1 MRLRPASL
9 IALGLTI
16 SIPAFVAAAAQ
27 TDDEPAPLVAPH
39 SVDLPQD
46 ATQANVPTLHVT
58 SREIVVDVMVTDA
71 NGNAVHGLKQS
82 DFSIEETGKPQPIRS
97 FREFG
102 SEIPVAEPAAPKLPP
117 GVYTNSQS
125 TPVSGPVNILLIDAL
140 HSTPVDIFR
149 GLQGAAGYLTTMPQ
163 GTKVAIFLLSQ
174 SGPHMLQGFTS
185 DRDSLLRAVNNNR
198 ANVELT
204 LSVQPMD
211 RHTRDWVTVDAFNQ
225 IAAYVAGIKGRK
237 NLLWIVPGIPVNLMR
252 DGGYGWSATPS
263 TSQNDRGGLFGNDF
277 GGPDMGL
284 VHRLMDVYER
294 FTAEQIA
301 VSPVDPRGVAETSL
315 GLRAL
320 AGQSMAHLR
329 AEAVAEQSG
338 GEAFYNSNDLKSAI
352 AKAIDHGSQF
362 YTISYIPPKQKDD
375 GHYHLIK
382 VAIVDQPGLH
392 LVYRQGYNAERVP
405 TLDAPAPGPALM
417 KASMEGNT
425 PAATQILFDVGVWPG
440 YLTSS
445 AATNPQSQPDAKSKS
460 GKTVRYEIHYGFPPS
475 EIAFTEDANGI
486 LHGSLEFDV
495 VAYDIYRKRVGLLTQ
510 TVPMTLSPQQYDE
523 FVAKHAFSFV
533 QKLDLPFGQISLHV
547 GILDNVTSKVG
558 TLEVPVYV
566 RPVNPKQRAAI
577 PPDAAPA
584 PCPPRCPMPEPAPAP
599 ATH

>member
-9 IALGLTI
+9 IALGLTFSLTAI
-16 SIPAFVAAAAQ
+16 VAAAAQ
-27 TDDEPAPLVAPH
+27 TDDEPAPLVAPQ

-46 ATQANVPTLHVT
+46 ATQASVPTLHVT
-58 SREIVVDVMVTDA
+58 SREIIVDVEVTDA
-71 NGNAVHGLKQS
+71 NGNAVRGLKQS
-82 DFSIEETGKPQPIRS
+82 DFAIEENGKPQPIRS

-117 GVYTNSQS
+117 WVYTNSQS
-125 TPVSGPVNILLIDAL
+125 TPVSGPVNILLLDAL
-140 HSTPVDIFR
+140 HSNPAVIAR
-149 GLQGAAGYLTTMPQ
+149 ALMGAAGYLTTMPQ

-174 SGPHMLQGFTS
+174 SGIHMLQGFTS
-185 DRDSLLRAVNNNR
+185 DRDSLLRAVNNNP
-198 ANVELT
+198 ATVALT
-204 LSVQPMD
+204 FSGQPMD
-211 RHTRDWVTVDAFNQ
+211 SHTMNWATVDAFNQ

-252 DGGYGWSATPS
+252 DGGYGWAPANLRNSS
-263 TSQNDRGGLFGNDF
+263 RGGNSRGGLFGNDVA
-277 GGPDMGL
+277 GPDMSL

-301 VSPVDPRGVAETSL
+301 VSPVDPRGVVGL
-315 GLRAL
+315 G
-320 AGQSMAHLR
+320 MAQLK

-338 GEAFYNSNDLKSAI
+338 GEAFYNNNDVKSLI
-352 AKAIDHGSQF
+352 AKAINHGAQF
-362 YTISYIPPKQKDD
+362 YTLSYIPPKQKDD
-375 GHYHLIK
+375 GHYHHIK
-382 VAIVDQPGLH
+382 VEVAQPGLH

-475 EIAFTEDANGI
+475 EIAFTEGADGM

-510 TVPMTLSPQQYDE
+510 TVPMTFSPEQYDE

-533 QKLDLPFGQISLHV
+533 QQLDLPFGQISLHV

-558 TLEVPVYV
+558 TLEVAVNV
-566 RPVNPKQRAAI
+566 RPVNPSQRV
-577 PPDAAPA
+577 AAPLK
-584 PCPPRCPMPEPAPAP
+584 R
-599 ATH
+599 

>member
-9 IALGLTI
+9 IALGLTL
-16 SIPAFVAAAAQ
+16 SLTAFVIAAAQ
-27 TDDEPAPLVAPH
+27 TEDQPAPLVAPQ
-39 SVDLPQD
+39 SVDLPQE
-46 ATQANVPTLHVT
+46 ASQTGVSTLHVT
-58 SREIVVDVMVTDA
+58 SREIIVDVEVTDA
-71 NGNAVHGLKQS
+71 NGNPVRGLKQS
-82 DFSIEETGKPQPIRS
+82 DFTIEENGKPQPIRS

-102 SEIPVAEPAAPKLPP
+102 SEIPVAEPAPPKLPF

-140 HSTPVDIFR
+140 HSGPVVIAR
-149 GLQGAAGYLTTMPQ
+149 ALMGSAAYLNTMPQ

-174 SGPHMLQGFTS
+174 SGIHMLQGFTS
-185 DRDSLLRAVNNNR
+185 DRDSLLHAVNNNPVSV
-198 ANVELT
+198 ALT
-204 LSVQPMD
+204 LSGQPMD
-211 RHTRDWVTVDAFNQ
+211 RYAMNWATVDALNQ

-252 DGGYGWSATPS
+252 DGGYGWGA
-263 TSQNDRGGLFGNDF
+263 RA
-277 GGPDMGL
+277 GPDMSL

-301 VSPVDPRGVAETSL
+301 VSPIDPRGVVSL
-315 GLRAL
+315 G
-320 AGQSMAHLR
+320 MAQLK

-338 GEAFYNSNDLKSAI
+338 GEAFYNNNDVKSLIGNAI
-352 AKAIDHGSQF
+352 NHGAQF
-362 YTISYIPPKQKDD
+362 YTLSYIPPKQKDD
-375 GHYHLIK
+375 GHYHHIK
-382 VAIVDQPGLH
+382 VELVDQPKLH

-405 TLDAPAPGPALM
+405 TLDVPAPGPALM

-425 PAATQILFDVGVWPG
+425 PPATQILFDVGVWPG
-440 YLTSS
+440 SLANP
-445 AATNPQSQPDAKSKS
+445 AADPQAKTDPKSKP

-475 EIAFTEDANGI
+475 EITFTEDADGV

-510 TVPMTLSPQQYDE
+510 TVPMNFSLEQYDE

-533 QKLDLPFGQISLHV
+533 QQLDLPLGQISLHV

-566 RPVNPKQRAAI
+566 RPVNPSPPAAAQ
-577 PPDAAPA
+577 PK
-584 PCPPRCPMPEPAPAP
+584 R
-599 ATH
+599 